1 MFLWSELNVIKTKF
15 ILHWSVRGIRTE
27 LFFTTQHTN
36 WPTLPLE
43 KIMTWPAAPAAS
55 AVVQPC
61 QTLGNLAPS
70 KISTRSTI
78 IFSQPLTLT
87 DWLET
92 DRLVCIF
99 IVAVKRTRFQTVPP
113 SPSSYLQFLTISL
126 FTNRKDVID
135 LHYWAHLRPDFT
147 QFQPRG
153 SKKWCT
159 TKTAP
164 TSYYRT

>member
-1 MFLWSELNVIKTKF
+1 
-15 ILHWSVRGIRTE
+15 
-27 LFFTTQHTN
+27 
-36 WPTLPLE
+36 LE
-43 KIMTWPAAPAAS
+43 KIMTWPAAPATS

-113 SPSSYLQFLTISL
+113 SSYRLALLS
-126 FTNRKDVID
+126 
-135 LHYWAHLRPDFT
+135 AHLAGLHPVSDSRLI
-147 QFQPRG
+147 
-153 SKKWCT
+153 
-159 TKTAP
+159 
-164 TSYYRT
+164 RTCSTIVHH